1 MLHQIAS
8 DKLVEVLPTI
18 IEGFYKNLFKLY
30 GLEFTL
36 ESIKQ
41 KRLFLCK
48 TTEYFIFYNL
58 PKEVVFVSI
67 INTKFENGYIYSP
80 ATKSFKKPLEQYTN
94 NIEELM
100 ASCNISEEFEKKSSE
115 SFL

>member
-30 GLEFTL
+30 GLGFTL

-48 TTEYFIFYNL
+48 TTEYFIF
-58 PKEVVFVSI
+58 
-67 INTKFENGYIYSP
+67 
-80 ATKSFKKPLEQYTN
+80 
-94 NIEELM
+94 
-100 ASCNISEEFEKKSSE
+100 
-115 SFL
+115 